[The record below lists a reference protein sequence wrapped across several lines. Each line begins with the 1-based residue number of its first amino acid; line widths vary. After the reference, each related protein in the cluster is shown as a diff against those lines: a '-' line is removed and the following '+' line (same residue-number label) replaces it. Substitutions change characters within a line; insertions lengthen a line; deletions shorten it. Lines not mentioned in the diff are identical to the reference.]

1 MIWLTRLALVG
12 ITAYQWLISP
22 LVGSA
27 CRFAPTCS
35 EYARLAVID
44 HGLIRGFWLAVRR
57 LVRCQPFH
65 PGGFDPPP
73 PSARNLA

>member
-12 ITAYQWLISP
+12 ITGYQWLISP

-73 PSARNLA
+73 PSAGNLS

>member
-1 MIWLTRLALVG
+1 MNWLTRLAVAG
-12 ITAYQWLISP
+12 ITGYQWLISP

-35 EYARLAVID
+35 EYARLSVID
-44 HGLIRGFWLAVRR
+44 HGLIQGLWLAARR
-57 LVRCQPFH
+57 VVRCQPFH

-73 PSARNLA
+73 PPARRRA

>member
-1 MIWLTRLALVG
+1 MTWLTRLALAG
-12 ITAYQWLISP
+12 ITGYQWLISP
-22 LVGSA
+22 LVGSV

-44 HGLIRGFWLAVRR
+44 HGVVHGLWLAVCR
-57 LVRCQPFH
+57 LARCQPFY

-73 PSARNLA
+73 PSGRRRS